1 MNHEIGRNNT
11 EPSTRNREA
20 QRSAMRR
27 RENIVVITERSKE
40 APKTDIKERSS
51 NTEKESNRRV
61 AENTETEAAVIT
73 GMAEMGREGRRR
85 GRGTVTIGLSVR
97 RGKRGGERCRPE
109 AEAE

>member
-11 EPSTRNREA
+11 EPSTRNREV

-51 NTEKESNRRV
+51 NTEKESNRI
-61 AENTETEAAVIT
+61 AENTETEAAGIT
-73 GMAEMGREGRRR
+73 GMTEMGREGRRR